1 MPELILIY
9 WRDIPA
15 QVLVKAGRA
24 AAKRQLAPRFQEA
37 IDRAAMRAGARDTDA
52 YLADW
57 RRADPIA
64 VEGELEAL
72 ADQEAAR
79 IEAAYDAERLQLLV
93 RGGGRAVVDHLVFF
107 APSGKRGRF
116 AAGTDLLVAARQ
128 LGVDLDSV
136 CGGRGICGRCA
147 VAIGEGAHAKLG
159 IESSAAAVTPRS
171 CANPSTSARSPWI
184 PSCTFTTSRS
194 PRRR

>member
-1 MPELILIY
+1 MPDLILIY

-15 QVLVKAGRA
+15 QVLVRAGRA

-57 RRADPIA
+57 RRADPVA

-79 IEAAYDAERLQLLV
+79 LEAEYDADRLQLLV

-116 AAGTDLLVAARQ
+116 AAGTDLLGAARH
-128 LGVDLDSV
+128 LGADLARV
-136 CGGRGICGRCA
+136 FGGSGICGRC
-147 VAIGEGAHAKLG
+147 VV
-159 IESSAAAVTPRS
+159 VTG
-171 CANPSTSARSPWI
+171 
-184 PSCTFTTSRS
+184 
-194 PRRR
+194 